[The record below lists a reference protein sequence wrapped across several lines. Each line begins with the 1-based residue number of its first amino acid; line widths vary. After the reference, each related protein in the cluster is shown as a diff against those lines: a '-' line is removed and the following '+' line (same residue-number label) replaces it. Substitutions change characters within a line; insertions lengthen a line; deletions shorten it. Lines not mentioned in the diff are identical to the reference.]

1 MTSARPP
8 RATRPRRRASPA
20 VYRRRR
26 LVAVLGLALVTL
38 VAVLGVRALA
48 DVVSGGSERVADTA
62 PAGAD
67 TPQAGAR
74 RDGEQTG
81 AAAGALGAAAAAEA
95 PAGQDGGDAAGDA
108 ATGEDAERAA
118 GDGETGADGADGTT
132 DDATTDDA
140 TTDDATTDD
149 ATTDDATTDDATT
162 DDATTA
168 DATTDDATTDDAQAG
183 DTAPAAGEESPV
195 TLPAA
200 TDAPTCTAGAVQVL
214 AAADSAAA
222 AAGTNPVLSAVV
234 RAREGAEPCAVVL
247 GADTVG
253 LEVSSGAELVY
264 DSAHCPRE
272 VSGPQHGRPVIVAP
286 GMDARVAVT
295 WARVHSAPGCP
306 AGMPAAGS
314 GTYEVT
320 ASVDGVASEPLRL
333 TLAD

>member
-1 MTSARPP
+1 MTSERPP

-48 DVVSGGSERVADTA
+48 DAVSGGPAQVADTA

-81 AAAGALGAAAAAEA
+81 AVGAPGAAAAVDAPAGGPGAGAAEEQAGAVDGEA
-95 PAGQDGGDAAGDA
+95 PAGQDAGEAAGDA
-108 ATGEDAERAA
+108 ATGEDAERVA
-118 GDGETGADGADGTT
+118 GDGEAGADVATDDGTT
-132 DDATTDDA
+132 DDGTTDDG
-140 TTDDATTDD
+140 TTDDGTTDD
-149 ATTDDATTDDATT
+149 GEVDDAE
-162 DDATTA
+162 
-168 DATTDDATTDDAQAG
+168 AG
-183 DTAPAAGEESPV
+183 DTAPADGEEAPV

-200 TDAPTCTAGAVQVL
+200 TDAPTCTAGSVQVL

-272 VSGPQHGRPVIVAP
+272 VSGPQHGRPVLVAP

-314 GTYEVT
+314 GTYQVT